1 MDDIGTGRAIADM
14 QAWKFC
20 HGIRRA
26 YLLKPSRRLSDD
38 FYSAF
43 GQSKAEDKYDVNL
56 YRKYSKRFRSR
67 YLLRRGLKPTSIRT
81 KSLKGL

>member
-1 MDDIGTGRAIADM
+1 MTASGGYVMDDIGTGRTIVSM

-26 YLLKPSRRLSDD
+26 HLLKPSRRLSEE

-43 GQSKAEDKYDVNL
+43 APSKAEDK
-56 YRKYSKRFRSR
+56 F
-67 YLLRRGLKPTSIRT
+67 
-81 KSLKGL
+81 